1 MSKLKGWR
9 DIPIGGVVTRGGTAY
24 EYETGSWRSFRPVF
38 DKEKCI
44 NCLECW
50 FACPDAAIRVEDG
63 KFKEF
68 DLTHCKGCGIC
79 SKVCP
84 PKVGAIEMKPES
96 DFEENNQGEK

>member
-1 MSKLKGWR
+1 MSKLKSWKE
-9 DIPIGGVVTRGGTAY
+9 IPIGGVVPRGGTAY
-24 EYETGSWRSFRPVF
+24 EYETGSWRSFRPVH

-50 FACPDAAIRVEDG
+50 FSCPDAAIGVEDG

-79 SKVCP
+79 EKVCP
-84 PKVGAIEMKPES
+84 PKVNAITMKPES
-96 DFEENNQGEK
+96 DFEEENNRG